1 MRPRFETRLAVYGLS
16 LLVPYSELRGFSPG
30 TPVFPSPQKAP
41 FDFNLF
47 ALTISFI

>member
-1 MRPRFETRLAVYGLS
+1 MRPRFETRLAMCGLS
-16 LLVPYSELRGFSPG
+16 LSYSDLSGFSPG

-41 FDFNLF
+41 FDLNLF